1 MSVRGRTSRLTRFSA
16 LRRCR
21 TATRGGPTVR
31 NTNRQ
36 ENGDVG
42 PYALMWPDVSGEV
55 TCSLTYQIEVG
66 NRRGSMR
73 PAMVVPVADVAGP
86 REREVAG

>member
-16 LRRCR
+16 LRQSR

-31 NTNRQ
+31 NTNRL

-42 PYALMWPDVSGEV
+42 PYALMWRDVSGEV

-66 NRRGSMR
+66 NKRGSSR
-73 PAMVVPVADVAGP
+73 PSMVVLVADVAGP
-86 REREVAG
+86 SEHEVAG